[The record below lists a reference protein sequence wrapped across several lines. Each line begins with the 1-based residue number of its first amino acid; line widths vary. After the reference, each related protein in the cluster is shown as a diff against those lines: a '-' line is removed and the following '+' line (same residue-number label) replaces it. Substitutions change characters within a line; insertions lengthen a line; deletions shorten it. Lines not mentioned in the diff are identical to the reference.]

1 METKELYLKTVF
13 CCMACDGD
21 IAKEEIELLLNY
33 ANKEVK
39 FEGLDIKSI
48 IDSYVEGIR
57 NEGEI
62 FLHQYL
68 KELSDASL
76 SKEEEM
82 EVVKLAI
89 ETIEA
94 DKKIE
99 YSEVSFFKQIRS
111 FLRLTDQEILDKFPG
126 REDFLLPDIK
136 TENAFEKFDIS
147 FKNITFDPNILNNE
161 G

>member
-21 IAKEEIELLLNY
+21 IAKEEIELLNTY
-33 ANKEVK
+33 ANREVK

-48 IDSYVEGIR
+48 IDSYVKGIK
-57 NEGEI
+57 NEGEL

-68 KELSDASL
+68 KELCDASL

-111 FLRLTDQEILDKFPG
+111 CIKLTDQEILEKFPG

-136 TENAFEKFDIS
+136 TENKFAKFEIS
-147 FKNITFDPNILNNE
+147 FQDIKIDTNLLKN
-161 G
+161 